1 MRRIKFIKQHD
12 SMQCGAACL
21 AMICGMYGKSYPLEK
36 ISNMVSIS
44 GSGVS
49 MYADKG
55 DRRNTWLQQ

>member
-1 MRRIKFIKQHD
+1 
-12 SMQCGAACL
+12 MQCGAACR
-21 AMICGMYGKSYPLEK
+21 AMICDMYGKSYPLEK
-36 ISNMVSIS
+36 ISNMVSVS